1 MNLQQLQEA
10 YGLVAEKN
18 TLPSMGLGKLS
29 VTKSQFCS
37 SNDVL
42 AQMVKFEPRQAW
54 ITFQSTNIAIL
65 NGDLLSTYPIE
76 HGFILAA
83 ECVSEDG
90 KQSLH
95 IRYDG
100 TEESPWLAGIY
111 EQGQGE
117 EEYLFDD
124 VGLLATT
131 RKLGKLHYRR
141 FWHIDAVQGA
151 EPCFACFTG
160 FAEHH

>member
-1 MNLQQLQEA
+1 MNLQQLTMA
-10 YGLVAEKN
+10 YGLVAGKN
-18 TLPSMGLGKLS
+18 ALPGMELGKLNS
-29 VTKSQFCS
+29 TSHRYHS
-37 SNDVL
+37 SDNVL
-42 AQMVKFEPRQAW
+42 EQIVNFKPKQAW

-65 NGDLLSTYPIE
+65 NGDLLATYPNDY
-76 HGFILAA
+76 GLILAA

-100 TEESPWLAGIY
+100 TEESPWLVKIY
-111 EQGQGE
+111 EQGNGD
-117 EEYLFDD
+117 EYLFDD

-131 RKLGKLHYRR
+131 RSLGKLHYRR
-141 FWHIDAVQGA
+141 FWHIDAELGA

-160 FAEHH
+160 FAEYH